1 MGAVLGSRVGPG
13 RAEGGVAP
21 AGDRSGPVR
30 MEVSRVASGKRRPGW
45 VLPLLMIA
53 LGPSAVP
60 ASQAPPAPV
69 LPLDVAVTTA
79 LGQNRHVQID
89 RLEADRA
96 VQELE
101 AMKTRRRPLFDV
113 TVLGGSLVAPL
124 SFRFPAGL
132 FGSFAPIGPVPPA
145 ETTLTT
151 NPRLTSVVVARVV
164 QPLTQLRRIGF
175 GESALDLGRQV
186 AAERVRTREAE
197 VAANVRRL
205 YYGIVQAEAG
215 LRAREESVRLYG
227 ELARVVER
235 YAAEERVLPAEVLSI
250 RVGLM
255 QQQFELTSLG
265 RTAQGY
271 REQLNALLGRGID
284 EAFSVEP
291 LGPVPVDA
299 LDAGAAEAQAVE
311 DRPEV
316 RIGRLQSE
324 QATFDL
330 RASASP
336 GLPDVSVA
344 FNYAGFYGFDLLPH
358 HGAQLGVMATWEPWD
373 WGRRKAERERKR
385 LAVEQA
391 GLAAREAET
400 RVRVDVR
407 ARTREVQDAFE
418 RVRLSEAAREAA
430 RERLRVATERYSR
443 EAALERDLLEAQT
456 ALAQADF
463 ASQQALGAYWSARA
477 ELERARAAQ

>member
-1 MGAVLGSRVGPG
+1 MT
-13 RAEGGVAP
+13 
-21 AGDRSGPVR
+21 
-30 MEVSRVASGKRRPGW
+30 
-45 VLPLLMIA
+45 A
-53 LGPSAVP
+53 LGQSPVL

-79 LGQNRHVQID
+79 LGQNRQVQID

-101 AMKTRRRPLFDV
+101 AMKTRRRPAFDV

-151 NPRLTSVVVARVV
+151 NPRLTSVVVARII
-164 QPLTQLRRIGF
+164 QPLTQLRRIGY

-197 VAANVRRL
+197 VAVQVRRL

-215 LRAREESVRLYG
+215 MRAREESVRLYQ
-227 ELARVVER
+227 ELGRVIDR
-235 YAAEERVLPAEVLSI
+235 YAEEERVLPAEVLSI

-255 QQQFELTSLG
+255 QQQLELASLG
-265 RTAQGY
+265 RTAQGA
-271 REQLNALLGRGID
+271 REQLNVLLGRDID
-284 EAFSVEP
+284 EAFAVEP
-291 LGPVPVDA
+291 LRPVPVDEVN
-299 LDAGAAEAQAVE
+299 GRAAEAQAVA

-324 QATFDL
+324 QASFDL
-330 RASASP
+330 RASATP

-391 GLAAREAET
+391 GIAAREAEA

-418 RVRLSEAAREAA
+418 RARLSEAAREAA
-430 RERLRVATERYSR
+430 RERLRVATERFSL

-463 ASQQALGAYWSARA
+463 ATQQALGAYWSARA
-477 ELERARAAQ
+477 ELERARAAR

>member
-1 MGAVLGSRVGPG
+1 MVS
-13 RAEGGVAP
+13 
-21 AGDRSGPVR
+21 GDRRTRGFRPVSRPAAPDAWAPVR
-30 MEVSRVASGKRRPGW
+30 GAWRLGV
-45 VLPLLMIA
+45 VLAWLA
-53 LGPSAVP
+53 
-60 ASQAPPAPV
+60 QAPGLAFQSAPAPV

-79 LGQNRHVQID
+79 LGQNRQVQID

-96 VQELE
+96 AQDLA
-101 AMKTRRRPLFDV
+101 AMRSRRRPLFDV
-113 TVLGGSLVAPL
+113 TVLGGSLIAPL

-132 FGSFAPIGPVPPA
+132 FGSFTPIGPVPPA
-145 ETTLTT
+145 DTTLTT

-164 QPLTQLRRIGF
+164 QPLTQLRRIGY

-186 AAERVRTREAE
+186 AAERVRAREAE
-197 VAANVRRL
+197 VAAQVRRL

-215 LRAREESVRLYG
+215 LRAREESVRLYQ
-227 ELARVVER
+227 ELGRVIDR
-235 YAAEERVLPAEVLSI
+235 YAEEERVLPAEVLSI

-255 QQQFELTSLG
+255 QQQLELASLG
-265 RTAQGY
+265 RTAQGA
-271 REQLNALLGRGID
+271 REQLNLLLGRDID
-284 EAFSVEP
+284 EAFAVEP
-291 LGPVPVDA
+291 LRPVAAEDVDRQ
-299 LDAGAAEAQAVE
+299 AAEAQAVA
-311 DRPEV
+311 DRPEA

-324 QATFDL
+324 QAAFDL
-330 RASASP
+330 RASATP

-407 ARTREVQDAFE
+407 ARSREVQDAFE
-418 RVRLSEAAREAA
+418 RSRLSEAAREAA
-430 RERLRVATERYSR
+430 RERLRVATERFSR

-463 ASQQALGAYWSARA
+463 AAQQALGAYWSARA
-477 ELERARAAQ
+477 ELERARAAR